1 MKAMIMAAGVGSR
14 LMPLTETVPKPMIP
28 MANRPL
34 MENIINLLEKHRF
47 HQVIANLHY
56 QSDCISQYFGDGS
69 SFGVNLL
76 YSREEELMGTAGG
89 VKRCAWFLD
98 DTFIIVSG
106 DALTDADLGR
116 LVEEHKKKGALATIA
131 LKQVEEV
138 ENFGIVITESDGRI
152 TSFQEKP
159 RAEEALSNYAN
170 TGIYIFEP
178 EIFKYIPA
186 NQFYDFGKQVFPDLV
201 RMRAPFYGVDI
212 ASYWCDVGNID
223 TYRQSHYDIL
233 QGLVDAPCQGKKT
246 VNSKNIVLLGDGC
259 RIGDGVEFKG
269 NVVIGPR
276 AEIHSGAVISDSVVW
291 NDTVIN
297 NGSILDNCV
306 VGAHCCLEKSTAVNH
321 GAVIASKCRLEA
333 HSVIPAQSRVSRNTQ
348 INIANR

>member
-14 LMPLTETVPKPMIP
+14 LMPLTETIPKPMIP

-34 MENIINLLEKHRF
+34 MENIIDLLKKHKF
-47 HQVIANLHY
+47 NQIIANLHY
-56 QSDCISQYFGDGS
+56 HADCISQYFGDGS
-69 SFGVNLL
+69 SFEVKLL
-76 YSREEELMGTAGG
+76 YSREQELLGTAGG
-89 VKRCAWFLD
+89 VKKCAWFLN

-116 LVEEHKKKGALATIA
+116 LMDEHKKKGALATIA

-138 ENFGIVITESDGRI
+138 ENFGIVITDSDGRI

-159 RAEEALSNYAN
+159 RAEQALSNYAN

-178 EIFKYIPA
+178 EIFDYIPA

-201 RMRAPFYGVDI
+201 KIRAPFYGVDI
-212 ASYWCDVGNID
+212 DSYWCDVGNVD

-233 QGLVDAPCQGKKT
+233 QGLVDAPYRGKRA
-246 VNSKNIVLLGDGC
+246 VSSRNIVLLGDGC
-259 RIGDGVEFKG
+259 RIGEEVEFNG

-276 AEIHSGAVISDSVVW
+276 TEIHSGAVISDSVVW
-291 NDTVIN
+291 NDTVIKS
-297 NGSILDNCV
+297 GSILDSCV

-321 GAVIASKCRLEA
+321 GAVIASECRLEA
-333 HSVIPAQSRVSRNTQ
+333 HSVIPAQNRVSRHTQ
-348 INIANR
+348 FNMANR